1 MNISNLTFP
10 PEFNSTRETLYLNES
25 KSTGYITDI
34 GNGNL
39 IALIGNG
46 CFAAKIEPHDGII
59 QKRPLKLGPLV

>member
-46 CFAAKIEPHDGII
+46 FLAAKNEPHDEPSSMARFG
-59 QKRPLKLGPLV
+59 KNP